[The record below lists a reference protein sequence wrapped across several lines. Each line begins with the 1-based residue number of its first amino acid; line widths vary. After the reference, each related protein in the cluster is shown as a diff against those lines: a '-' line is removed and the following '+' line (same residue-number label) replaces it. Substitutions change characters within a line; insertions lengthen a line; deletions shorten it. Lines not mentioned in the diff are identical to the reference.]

1 MGEYLPLLTLVQ
13 ADKIGL
19 LAAAAEP
26 VKTGDYFPFL
36 TIDPVTMIAT
46 LINTLIL
53 FLVLKH
59 FLFKPVNKI
68 LDERKQN
75 VEETYR
81 QADEKLTEAARLESE
96 YTEKLANAKEES
108 AAMLRNATRKAQQRS
123 DEIIAQA
130 KTEAAGI
137 MQQNRDEL
145 ERERRRAESALRSEV
160 SGLAVMVAEKVVER
174 EINQADHA
182 RLIDEF
188 IDSVGDVQ

>member
-96 YTEKLANAKEES
+96 YTEKLANAKAES
-108 AAMLRNATRKAQQRS
+108 AEIVKNATKRAQTRS
-123 DEIIAQA
+123 DEIIAEA
-130 KTEAAGI
+130 KSEASSIIVKANADI
-137 MQQNRDEL
+137 EKEKKRAVNQIKDEI
-145 ERERRRAESALRSEV
+145 SDIAL
-160 SGLAVMVAEKVVER
+160 AVAEKVVEK
-174 EINQADHA
+174 EIDPKDHE
-182 RLIDEF
+182 RLIESF
-188 IDSVGDVQ
+188 ISELGE

>member
-108 AAMLRNATRKAQQRS
+108 AEIVKNATKRAQTRS
-123 DEIIAQA
+123 DEIIAEA
-130 KTEAAGI
+130 KKEASSLMVKANADI
-137 MQQNRDEL
+137 EKEKKRAVNQIKDEI
-145 ERERRRAESALRSEV
+145 SDIAL
-160 SGLAVMVAEKVVER
+160 AVAEKVVEK
-174 EINQADHA
+174 EIDPKDHE
-182 RLIDEF
+182 RLIESF
-188 IDSVGDVQ
+188 ISELGE

>member
-13 ADKIGL
+13 ADKTGL

-108 AAMLRNATRKAQQRS
+108 AEIVKNATKRAQTRS
-123 DEIIAQA
+123 DEIIAEA
-130 KTEAAGI
+130 KSEASSLIVKANADI
-137 MQQNRDEL
+137 EKEKKRAVNQIKDEI
-145 ERERRRAESALRSEV
+145 SDIAL
-160 SGLAVMVAEKVVER
+160 AVAEKVVEK
-174 EINQADHA
+174 EIDPKDHE
-182 RLIDEF
+182 RLIESF
-188 IDSVGDVQ
+188 ISELGE

>member
-108 AAMLRNATRKAQQRS
+108 AEIVKNATKRAQTRS
-123 DEIIAQA
+123 DEIIAEA
-130 KTEAAGI
+130 KKEASSLIVKANADI
-137 MQQNRDEL
+137 EKEKKRAVNQIKDEI
-145 ERERRRAESALRSEV
+145 SDIAL
-160 SGLAVMVAEKVVER
+160 AVAEKVVEK
-174 EINQADHA
+174 EIDPKDHE
-182 RLIDEF
+182 RLIESF
-188 IDSVGDVQ
+188 ISELGE

>member
-68 LDERKQN
+68 LDERKKN
-75 VEETYR
+75 VEDTYR

-108 AAMLRNATRKAQQRS
+108 AEIVKNATKRAQTRS
-123 DEIIAQA
+123 DEIIAEA
-130 KTEAAGI
+130 KKEASSLMVKANADI
-137 MQQNRDEL
+137 EKEKKRAVNQIKDEI
-145 ERERRRAESALRSEV
+145 SDIAL
-160 SGLAVMVAEKVVER
+160 AVAEKVVEK
-174 EINQADHA
+174 EIDPKDHE
-182 RLIDEF
+182 RLIESF
-188 IDSVGDVQ
+188 ISELGE

>member
-13 ADKIGL
+13 ADKTGL

-68 LDERKQN
+68 LDERKKN
-75 VEETYR
+75 VEDTYR

-96 YTEKLANAKEES
+96 YTEKLANAKAES
-108 AAMLRNATRKAQQRS
+108 AEIVKNATKRAQTRS
-123 DEIIAQA
+123 DEIIAEA
-130 KTEAAGI
+130 KSEASSIIVKANADI
-137 MQQNRDEL
+137 EKEKKRAVNQIKDEI
-145 ERERRRAESALRSEV
+145 SDIAL
-160 SGLAVMVAEKVVER
+160 AVAEKVVEK
-174 EINQADHA
+174 EIDPKDHE
-182 RLIDEF
+182 RLIESF
-188 IDSVGDVQ
+188 ISELGE

>member
-13 ADKIGL
+13 ADKTGL

-68 LDERKQN
+68 LDERKKN

-96 YTEKLANAKEES
+96 YTEKLANAKAES
-108 AAMLRNATRKAQQRS
+108 AEIVKNATKRAQTRS
-123 DEIIAQA
+123 DEIIAEA
-130 KTEAAGI
+130 KSEASSIIVKANADI
-137 MQQNRDEL
+137 EKEKKRAVNQIKDEI
-145 ERERRRAESALRSEV
+145 SDIAL
-160 SGLAVMVAEKVVER
+160 AVAEKVVEK
-174 EINQADHA
+174 EIDPKDHE
-182 RLIDEF
+182 RLIESF
-188 IDSVGDVQ
+188 ISELGE

>member
-19 LAAAAEP
+19 FAAAAEP

-81 QADEKLTEAARLESE
+81 QADEKLSEAARLESE

-108 AAMLRNATRKAQQRS
+108 AEIVKNATKRAQTRS
-123 DEIIAQA
+123 DEIIAEA
-130 KTEAAGI
+130 KKEASSLIVKANADI
-137 MQQNRDEL
+137 EKEKKRAVNQIKDEI
-145 ERERRRAESALRSEV
+145 SDIAL
-160 SGLAVMVAEKVVER
+160 AVAEKVVEK
-174 EINQADHA
+174 EIDPKDHE
-182 RLIDEF
+182 RLIESF
-188 IDSVGDVQ
+188 ISELGE

>member
-13 ADKIGL
+13 ADKTGL

-81 QADEKLTEAARLESE
+81 QADEKLSEAARLESE

-108 AAMLRNATRKAQQRS
+108 AEIVKNATKRAQTRS
-123 DEIIAQA
+123 DEIIAEA
-130 KTEAAGI
+130 KKEASSLMVKANADI
-137 MQQNRDEL
+137 EKEKKRAVNQITDEI
-145 ERERRRAESALRSEV
+145 SDIAL
-160 SGLAVMVAEKVVER
+160 AVAEKVVEK
-174 EINQADHA
+174 EIDPKDHE
-182 RLIDEF
+182 RLIESF
-188 IDSVGDVQ
+188 ISELGE